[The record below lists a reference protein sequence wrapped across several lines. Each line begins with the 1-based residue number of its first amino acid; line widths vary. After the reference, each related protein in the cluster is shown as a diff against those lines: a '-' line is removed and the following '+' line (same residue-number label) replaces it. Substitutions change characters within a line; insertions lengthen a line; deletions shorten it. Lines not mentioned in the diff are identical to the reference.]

1 VTQSYW
7 TRAYWILA
15 TLLGHWRRHPMNFA
29 TLVIGLAI
37 ATALWSG
44 VQALNTQA
52 RQSYDRAAAV
62 FGNAGARSIVS
73 ARGTLFTQ
81 DYFLALRRAGFK
93 VSPVLEGTVHIGGKA
108 FRLIGIEP
116 LTIPAGTSLGAV
128 QGTERLEHFLRPPWQ
143 TVVSPATSSDLTAAG
158 GSALVTERGHA
169 LPPVTAIEDVTP
181 GLLVVDIG
189 VAQTVLERP
198 GQLSRLLLGAGD
210 PARAADVGRLTG
222 DELRVTEPEEAGDLA
237 RLTDSFHLNLT
248 AFGFLAFIVGLFIVH
263 ASIGLAFEQRLGMI
277 RTMRAVG
284 VPLRLLMAVLV
295 GEILL
300 LALAAGIV
308 GMICGY
314 LIAAALLP
322 DVAASLEGLYGAS
335 VGGRLALAP
344 AWWVS
349 GLGMAVL
356 GALAASAAGLL
367 KVAQLPVLAV
377 AHPVA
382 WRQAQARQ
390 LRRQGLLA
398 AACFAV
404 ALVTYLQGQGLV
416 AGFVIIAGVLLGA
429 ALLLPLVFAGLL
441 RAGEQSASNA
451 LAHWFWADS
460 RQQLSGLSLA
470 LMALLLALSA
480 NVGVG
485 TMVEGF
491 RKTFT
496 AWLDERLNSEL
507 YFDAQSDVDAA
518 RIVDWLKTRPE
529 VSAIL
534 PVWRAETRIDT
545 WPVDVFGI
553 RDHATYRE
561 HFSLLSQADGAWDR
575 VARGEGVLISEQ
587 LARRLH
593 IDVGTAI
600 SIPTA
605 RGLWRTEAVGIYPDY
620 GNPKGQARVNVD
632 ALVAHWP
639 EVRRVNYSLRVEPV
653 RAPQLMADM
662 QDRFSPIIG
671 RIIDQASIK
680 AMSLGIFEKTFA
692 VTAALNTL
700 TLLVSGVALFAS
712 LLTLS
717 DLRLAQLA
725 PVWAAGVT
733 RRRLAELEVLKI
745 LVLAAV
751 TAVLAVP
758 LGLVLAWCLV
768 AIVNVEAFGWRLP
781 LHIFPSQWALIFA
794 LALLTAFLAALVP
807 VVRLARTRP
816 ARLLKVFADER

>member
-1 VTQSYW
+1 MTQ
-7 TRAYWILA
+7 AYWILA

-73 ARGTLFTQ
+73 ARGALFTQ
-81 DYFLALRRAGFK
+81 DHFLALRRAGFK
-93 VSPVLEGTVHIGGKA
+93 VSPVLEGTVRVGGKA

-116 LTIPAGTSLGAV
+116 LTIPEGTLSGAV
-128 QGTERLEHFLRPPWQ
+128 EGSERLEHFLKPPWQ
-143 TVVSPATSSDLTAAG
+143 TVVSPATRDDLAAAG
-158 GSALVTERGHA
+158 GSALVTERGHT

-181 GLLVVDIG
+181 GILIVDIG

-198 GQLSRLLLGAGD
+198 GQVSRLLLGAGD
-210 PARAADVGRLTG
+210 LARTADVGRLTG
-222 DELRVTEPEEAGDLA
+222 DELRVTEPEEAGDLS

-284 VPLRLLMAVLV
+284 VPLRLLMGVLV

-300 LALAAGIV
+300 LALVAGVV

-349 GLGMAVL
+349 GLGMAML

-382 WRQAQARQ
+382 WRQAQLRQ
-390 LRRQGLLA
+390 LRRQGLVA
-398 AACFAV
+398 AVCLAV

-441 RAGEQSASNA
+441 RAGEQSADNA
-451 LAHWFWADS
+451 LAQWFWADS

-496 AWLDERLNSEL
+496 AWLDERLNSEI
-507 YFDAQSDVDAA
+507 YFDAPSDADAA
-518 RIVDWLKTRPE
+518 RIVEWLKTRPE
-529 VSAIL
+529 VTAIL
-534 PVWRAETRIDT
+534 PVWKAETRIDA

-561 HFSLLSQADGAWDR
+561 HFSLLSQANGAWDR
-575 VARGEGVLISEQ
+575 MARGEGVLVSEQ
-587 LARRLH
+587 LARRLRV
-593 IDVGTAI
+593 DVGSAI

-605 RGLWRTEAVGIYPDY
+605 QGPWRTEAVGIYPDY
-620 GNPKGQARVNVD
+620 GNPKGQLRVNVD

-639 EVRRVNYSLRVEPV
+639 EVRRVNFSLRVEPA
-653 RAPQLMADM
+653 RASQLMADM
-662 QDRFSPIIG
+662 QDRFGRVLG

-700 TLLVSGVALFAS
+700 TLFVSGVALFAS

-733 RRRLAELEVLKI
+733 RRRLAQLEVLKI
-745 LVLAAV
+745 VVLAAV

-781 LHIFPSQWALIFA
+781 LHIFPGQWALIFA

-807 VVRLARTRP
+807 VIRLARTRP

>member
-1 VTQSYW
+1 VTQ
-7 TRAYWILA
+7 AYWILA
-15 TLLGHWRRHPMNFA
+15 TLLGHWRRHPMNLA
-29 TLVIGLAI
+29 TLLIGLAI

-44 VQALNTQA
+44 VQALNAQA

-73 ARGTLFTQ
+73 ARGALFSQ
-81 DYFLALRRAGFK
+81 EHFLALRRAGFK
-93 VSPVLEGTVHIGGKA
+93 ASPVIEGTVRVGGKA
-108 FRLIGIEP
+108 FRVIGIEP
-116 LTIPAGTSLGAV
+116 LTIPAGTLSSAV
-128 QGTERLEHFLRPPWQ
+128 EGSERLEHFLKPPWQ
-143 TVVSPATSSDLTAAG
+143 TVVSPTTSSELAGAG
-158 GSALVTERGHA
+158 GSAVVTDRGHT
-169 LPPVTAIEDVTP
+169 LPPLVAIEDVAP
-181 GLLVVDIG
+181 GLLIVDIG
-189 VAQTVLERP
+189 LAQSVLERP
-198 GQLSRLLLGAGD
+198 GQVSRLLLGLGD
-210 PARAADVGRLTG
+210 VARVGDVGSLTNG
-222 DELRVTEPEEAGDLA
+222 ELRVTEPEEESDLS

-263 ASIGLAFEQRLGMI
+263 ASIGLAFEQRLGMV

-284 VPLRLLMAVLV
+284 VPLRLLMGVLI

-300 LALAAGIV
+300 LALGAGIV
-308 GMICGY
+308 GMVCGY

-335 VGGRLALAP
+335 VEGRLALAP
-344 AWWVS
+344 AWWAS
-349 GLGMAVL
+349 GLGMTML
-356 GALAASAAGLL
+356 GALAASAAGLI
-367 KVAQLPVLAV
+367 KVAKLPVLGV
-377 AHPVA
+377 AHPMA
-382 WRQAQARQ
+382 WRQAQMRQ
-390 LRRQGLLA
+390 LRLQGMVA
-398 AACFAV
+398 AVCFAV
-404 ALVTYLQGQGLV
+404 ALLTYLKGAGLV

-429 ALLLPLVFAGLL
+429 ALLLPLVFAVLL
-441 RAGEQSASNA
+441 RVAERGAGGA

-470 LMALLLALSA
+470 LMALLLALA
-480 NVGVG
+480 TNVGVG

-496 AWLDERLNSEL
+496 TWLDERLNSEI
-507 YFDAQSDVDAA
+507 YFDAQSDADAA
-518 RIVDWLKTRPE
+518 RIVSWLETRPE

-534 PVWRAETRIDT
+534 PVWRTETRIDA

-561 HFSLLSQADGAWDR
+561 HFSLLSEMDGAWDR
-575 VARGEGVLISEQ
+575 VKRGEGVLVSEQ
-587 LARRLH
+587 LARRLGVKLG
-593 IDVGTAI
+593 DEI
-600 SIPTA
+600 SVPAA

-620 GNPKGQARVNVD
+620 GNPKGQLRVNVD

-639 EVRRVNYSLRVEPV
+639 EVRRVNYSLRVEPA
-653 RAPQLMADM
+653 RAPQLMAEM
-662 QDRFSPIIG
+662 QERFGGVLG
-671 RIIDQASIK
+671 RVIDQASVK

-700 TLLVSGVALFAS
+700 TLVVSGVALFAS

-733 RRRLAELEVLKI
+733 RRRLAQLEVI
-745 LVLAAV
+745 RIAVLAAA

-781 LHIFPSQWALIFA
+781 LHIFPSQWVLIFG

>member
-1 VTQSYW
+1 VTQ
-7 TRAYWILA
+7 AYWILV

-62 FGNAGARSIVS
+62 FGNAGGRSIVS
-73 ARGTLFTQ
+73 ARGALFTQ
-81 DYFLALRRAGFK
+81 DHFLALRRAGFK
-93 VSPVLEGTVHIGGKA
+93 VSPVLEGTVRIGGKA

-116 LTIPAGTSLGAV
+116 LTIPEGTSLGAV
-128 QGTERLEHFLRPPWQ
+128 QGTERLEHFLKPPWQ
-143 TVVSPATSSDLTAAG
+143 TVVSPATRSDLAAAG
-158 GSALVTERGHA
+158 GSALVTERGHI
-169 LPPVTAIEDVTP
+169 LPPITAIEDVTP
-181 GLLVVDIG
+181 GLLIVDIG
-189 VAQTVLERP
+189 VAQTALERP
-198 GQLSRLLLGAGD
+198 GQVSRLLLRAGNL
-210 PARAADVGRLTG
+210 ARTADVGRLTD
-222 DELRVTEPEEAGDLA
+222 DELRVTEPEEAGDLS

-284 VPLRLLMAVLV
+284 VPLRLLMGVLV

-300 LALAAGIV
+300 LALVAGVV

-349 GLGMAVL
+349 GLGMAML

-382 WRQAQARQ
+382 WRQAQLRQ

-398 AACFAV
+398 AACFVV
-404 ALVTYLQGQGLV
+404 ALVTHLQGRGLV

-429 ALLLPLVFAGLL
+429 ALLLPLVFASLL
-441 RAGEQSASNA
+441 RAGEQSADNA

-470 LMALLLALSA
+470 LMALLLALST

-496 AWLDERLNSEL
+496 NWIDERLNSEI
-507 YFDAQSDVDAA
+507 YFDAQSDADAA
-518 RIVDWLKTRPE
+518 RVVEWLEARPE
-529 VSAIL
+529 VTAIL
-534 PVWRAETRIDT
+534 PVWKAETRIDA

-561 HFSLLSQADGAWDR
+561 HFSLLSEAKGAWDR
-575 VARGEGVLISEQ
+575 MKSGEGVLVSEQ

-593 IDVGTAI
+593 IDLGAVI

-620 GNPKGQARVNVD
+620 GNPKGQVRVNVD

-639 EVRRVNYSLRVEPV
+639 EVRRVNFSLRVKPE
-653 RAPQLMADM
+653 RAPQLLADM
-662 QDRFSPIIG
+662 QDKFGPVLG

-781 LHIFPSQWALIFA
+781 LHIFPGQWVLIFA
-794 LALLTAFLAALVP
+794 LALLTAFVAALVP

>member
-1 VTQSYW
+1 MTQ
-7 TRAYWILA
+7 AYWILA

-44 VQALNTQA
+44 VQALNAQA
-52 RQSYDRAAAV
+52 RTSYDRAAAV

-73 ARGTLFTQ
+73 ARGALFSQ
-81 DYFLALRRAGFK
+81 DHFLSLRRAGFK
-93 VSPVLEGTVHIGGKA
+93 VSPVIEGTVRVGGSA

-116 LTIPAGTSLGAV
+116 LTIPEGTQLGAV
-128 QGTERLEHFLRPPWQ
+128 QGSERLEHFLKPPWQ
-143 TVVSPATSSDLTAAG
+143 TVVSPATRDDLAAAG
-158 GSALVTERGHA
+158 GSALVTARGHA
-169 LPPVTAIEDVTP
+169 LPPVTTIADVAP
-181 GLLVVDIG
+181 GLLIVDIG
-189 VAQTVLERP
+189 VAQSVLERP
-198 GQLSRLLLGAGD
+198 GQVSRLLLGRGD
-210 PARAADVGRLTG
+210 AARAAEVSRLTG
-222 DELRVTEPEEAGDLA
+222 DDLRVTEPEEAGDLS

-277 RTMRAVG
+277 RTLRAVG
-284 VPLRLLMAVLV
+284 VSLRLLMAVLV
-295 GEILL
+295 SEILL
-300 LALAAGIV
+300 LALGAGIF

-314 LIAAALLP
+314 LIAATLLP

-335 VGGRLALAP
+335 VGGHLALQP
-344 AWWVS
+344 SWWAS
-349 GLGMAVL
+349 GLGMAIL
-356 GALAASAAGLL
+356 GALAASAASLL
-367 KVAQLPVLAV
+367 KVSRLPMLAV
-377 AHPVA
+377 AHPLA
-382 WRQAQARQ
+382 WREAQTRQ
-390 LRRQGLLA
+390 LRRQGVLA
-398 AACFAV
+398 AVCLAV
-404 ALVTYLQGQGLV
+404 ALATYLQGKGLA
-416 AGFVIIAGVLLGA
+416 AGFIVIAGVLLGV

-441 RAGEQSASNA
+441 RAGERSANDA

-470 LMALLLALSA
+470 LMALLLALA
-480 NVGVG
+480 TNVGVG

-496 AWLDERLNSEL
+496 AWLDERLNSEI
-507 YFDAQSDVDAA
+507 YFDAQCDADAA
-518 RIVDWLKTRPE
+518 RIVAWLKTRRE
-529 VSAIL
+529 VGAIL
-534 PVWRAETRIDT
+534 PVWKAETRIDA

-561 HFSLLSQADGAWDR
+561 HFSLLSGVEGAWDQ
-575 VARGEGVLISEQ
+575 VKRGEGVLVSEQ
-587 LARRLH
+587 LARRLR
-593 IDVGTAI
+593 IGIGTEI
-600 SIPTA
+600 VIPTA
-605 RGLWRTEAVGIYPDY
+605 RGLWRSEAVGIYPDY
-620 GNPKGQARVNVD
+620 GNPKGQLRVNVD
-632 ALVAHWP
+632 ALTAHWP
-639 EVRRVNYSLRVEPV
+639 EVRRVNFSLRVEPG
-653 RAPQLMADM
+653 RAPKLLAEM
-662 QDRFSPIIG
+662 QDEFGPVIG

-680 AMSLGIFEKTFA
+680 ALSMGIFEKTFA

-745 LVLAAV
+745 LVLATV

-758 LGLVLAWCLV
+758 LGLMLAWCLV

-781 LHIFPSQWALIFA
+781 LHIFPMQWVLIFA
-794 LALLTAFLAALVP
+794 LALLTAFLAALFP